1 MKSASII
8 ITDEGDS
15 ITFEVDFNGTFD
27 DTSEAHNAALAIAE
41 TVAEQAG
48 APLVVTRGDDKEALQ

>member
-1 MKSASII
+1 MKSARII

-15 ITFEVDFNGTFD
+15 ISFEVDFNGTFD
-27 DTSEAHNAALAIAE
+27 GNSEAHNAALAIAE

-48 APLVVTRGDDKEALQ
+48 APLIVNRGENKDALQ